1 MFGSSGLDSKNP
13 IKTLYLPTFLLF
25 SSLDTPDAAQRLIS
39 AFTRV
44 FDTLWAAHRGAQT
57 QNRENNP
64 MQSRMGPGS
73 QRSCGLRPRHEKSQ
87 DCRRS

>member
-44 FDTLWAAHRGAQT
+44 FDTLWAAHRGA
-57 QNRENNP
+57 
-64 MQSRMGPGS
+64 
-73 QRSCGLRPRHEKSQ
+73 
-87 DCRRS
+87 